1 MAKISPFQQVHQRL
15 GAAFEEFD
23 GWQLPRDFGSPQS
36 EQAALQSECAALD
49 LSSFGRISLKG
60 PGAEQ
65 LATEA
70 GICPEQ
76 PITEGRWSWAKMNNQ
91 TNPMRL
97 RIGKI
102 LGEVVILTLPG
113 QDQAILTAL
122 RQTAEHGF
130 ADTAVIDL
138 SDNTAMLG
146 LYGPSALESVLPIL
160 PFEMDPLEPG
170 GIIRVSIFMM
180 NLILFRGSWLDAEGL
195 ELLCP
200 ASAGPLAA
208 GAIAKARDKHKIT
221 PAGMLALRE
230 ALKNKDL
237 L

>member
-1 MAKISPFQQVHQRL
+1 MHQRL

-23 GWQLPRDFGSPQS
+23 GWQLPRDFGSVQS
-36 EQAALQSECAALD
+36 EQDALHSHCAAID

-60 PGAEQ
+60 PGSEPLTAEI
-65 LATEA
+65 
-70 GICPEQ
+70 GIRAEQ
-76 PITEGRWSWAKMNNQ
+76 PITEGRWCWAVRDAENG
-91 TNPMRL
+91 PVHL

-102 LGEVVILTLPG
+102 LGEIVILTLPG
-113 QDQAILTAL
+113 HDQILLKTL
-122 RQTAEHGF
+122 RETAEKQ
-130 ADTAVIDL
+130 AEDTAIIDL

-146 LYGPSALESVLPIL
+146 LYGPSSYQSVTSIL
-160 PFEMDPLEPG
+160 PYELDQLQPG
-170 GIIRVSIFMM
+170 GIIRISVFMM

-208 GAIAKARDKHKIT
+208 GTIAKAHQKHNIT